1 MAKKSRTKKTKPT
14 RQAVRRPR
22 QAVRRPMA
30 AHNTMDPNDPR
41 SWGGDVGSGEHVESI
56 TDPTQAETWG
66 GNRELVAPV
75 SDPEDPRSWGG
86 GR

>member
-1 MAKKSRTKKTKPT
+1 MAKKKKLKTKSK
-14 RQAVRRPR
+14 RRPTSAAR
-22 QAVRRPMA
+22 GPMSLA
-30 AHNTMDPNDPR
+30 AHHTIDPNDPR
-41 SWGGDVGSGEHVESI
+41 SWGGSVGRGEHIESI
-56 TDPTQAETWG
+56 VDPTEPETWG